1 MLLSFF
7 IAKSTSIWE
16 AFMAEEYG
24 NYIDGEWVE
33 SVTGRT
39 YENVNPATGE
49 VLSVFPR
56 SNAEDVKKAI
66 DAAQAAFK
74 SWRLVPAPKRAEI
87 VFKAGELLAER
98 KEEFA
103 REMTQEMGKVLNEA
117 RGDVQEAIDMT
128 YFTAGEGRRML
139 GHTTPSELPNKFAM
153 SLRMPIGIVAA
164 ITPWNF
170 PMAIPSWKVVPAIL
184 AGNGVVFKPA
194 RYTPKSAYNLVK
206 TFEDAGLPGGVLN
219 IVFGFAGEVGDQ
231 MVEDPRVDL
240 ITFTGSTGVGTS
252 LAEQCPKSYKRVS
265 LEMGGKNAIIVL
277 DDADIDLAIEGII
290 WSAFGTTG
298 QRCTAASRVIVHKGV
313 LDALTGQLVETTK
326 ALKLGD
332 GLLPTTDVGP
342 VINDDQL
349 NKIHEYSE
357 IGLKEGAK
365 LLCGGEIAT
374 EGELEGGF
382 FYKPTIFGDVKP
394 DMRIAQEEIFGPTTA
409 IVPVGSLDEAI
420 EVNNGTQFGLSTS
433 VYTKD
438 VDKAFRA
445 IRDIYTGLVYINA
458 GTIGAEV
465 HLPFGG
471 TRGTGNGHREAGQ
484 TALDEC
490 TEWKTVF
497 VDFSGKL
504 QKAQLIE

>member
-1 MLLSFF
+1 
-7 IAKSTSIWE
+7 
-16 AFMAEEYG
+16 MAEEYR
-24 NYIDGEWVE
+24 NYIGGEWVG
-33 SVTGRT
+33 SVTERT
-39 YENVNPATGE
+39 YENINPATGE
-49 VLSVFPR
+49 VLSIFPR

-66 DAAQAAFK
+66 DAAELAFR
-74 SWRLVPAPKRAEI
+74 SWRLVPAPKRAQV
-87 VFKAGELLAER
+87 VFKAGELLTER
-98 KEEFA
+98 KEEYA

-117 RGDVQEAIDMT
+117 RGDVQEAIDMV

-139 GHTTPSELPNKFAM
+139 GHTTPSELLNKFAM

-170 PMAIPSWKVVPAIL
+170 PMAIPVWKIAPAVL
-184 AGNGVVFKPA
+184 AGNAVVFKPA

-206 TFEDAGLPGGVLN
+206 TFEDAGLPAGVLN

-240 ITFTGSTGVGTS
+240 VTFTGSTDVGTS
-252 LAEQCPKSYKRVS
+252 LAERCPKSYKRVS

-277 DDADIDLAIEGII
+277 DDADIELAVEGII

-298 QRCTAASRVIVHKGV
+298 QRCTAASRIIAQKGV
-313 LDALTGQLVETTK
+313 LVELTDKLVERTN
-326 ALKLGD
+326 ALRLGD

-349 NKIHEYSE
+349 NKIHSYTEV
-357 IGLKEGAK
+357 GVGEGAE
-365 LLCGGEIAT
+365 LLCGGDIAA
-374 EGELEGGF
+374 EGELERGF
-382 FYKPTIFGDVKP
+382 FYKPTVFGNVKP

-409 IVPVGSLDEAI
+409 VIPVDSLDEAI
-420 EVNNGTQFGLSTS
+420 EVNNSTQYGLSTS
-433 VYTKD
+433 VYTRD
-438 VDKAFRA
+438 VNKAFRA
-445 IRDIYTGLVYINA
+445 MRDIYTGLVYINA

-504 QKAQLIE
+504 QKAQEIE